1 MNLTPLDIE
10 NISFRSG
17 FRGYNRDEVE
27 RFRSDVIRALEDYI
41 AAIGQLNARLATLEA
56 ELVKYRES
64 EELLKNSVVLAQ
76 RTCDELIAAAHGR
89 ADAIERE
96 ARVGENEI
104 RHRLTELKSEREQF
118 EYAFY
123 GLLSGFMRRLEQT
136 NPALSAPAPS
146 QQPAQL
152 PQPPASAQPAAAYV
166 NVPVNTQPAP
176 AAPPIP
182 ASQPAYAATYMPPA
196 QPPLFGVQLPQPA
209 APAPLSERDSDAQ
222 AFTAALDSV
231 QVQPPTAWPPAATSD
246 APASPAE
253 DAATDTLH

>member
-104 RHRLTELKSEREQF
+104 RHRLTELKSEREQC
-118 EYAFY
+118 EYSFY

-146 QQPAQL
+146 QQL
-152 PQPPASAQPAAAYV
+152 PQPTAPANPAAAYV

-176 AAPPIP
+176 GGQGAPAAP
-182 ASQPAYAATYMPPA
+182 PAYAASNMPPA